1 MTNKFQRFLKVVFL
15 TFVVLVINVQT
26 GYSEDQ
32 DINFAVDQIKIIT
45 TDGTRL
51 GFTVEVASTRK
62 QRQQGLMHREFMDQ
76 DKGMLFIFPQ
86 TGPFR
91 LWMKNTKIPLDMLF
105 IDELGVVNY
114 IHPMAEPLSTI
125 TIKSEEPVKAVLEIN
140 GGLSEK
146 LGITPGSRIVYPAFS
161 VLPNP

>member
-1 MTNKFQRFLKVVFL
+1 MINKFQRFLKVVFL

-51 GFTVEVASTRK
+51 DFTVEVASTRK

-86 TGPFR
+86 TGPFG

-105 IDELGVVNY
+105 IDELRVVNY
-114 IHPMAEPLSTI
+114 IHPMAEPLSTT

>member
-1 MTNKFQRFLKVVFL
+1 MMHKCPLFLKTVFFPLFVL
-15 TFVVLVINVQT
+15 TISVQT

-32 DINFAVDQIKIIT
+32 GINFALDQIKIIT
-45 TDGTRL
+45 TDGTTL
-51 GFTVEVASTRK
+51 DFTVEVALTKK
-62 QRQQGLMHREFMDQ
+62 QRQQGLMHRESMDQ

-86 TGPFR
+86 TGPFE

-105 IDELGVVNY
+105 IDELGIVNY
-114 IHPMAEPLSTI
+114 IHSMAEPLSTT

-146 LGITPGSRIVYPAFS
+146 LGITPGSRVVYPAFS